1 MRKKVYLFDFD
12 GTITSA
18 DTLLCFIRYACGTWN
33 FLLGFFIHSPWLI
46 LMKLHLYPNYLAKQ
60 RVFAW
65 FFKGMKIEEF
75 NDLCHRFAE
84 DNRSLIRPKAL
95 NMLKRLFRDG
105 TDILIVSASVD
116 NWVLPFFE
124 DYAADSLSY
133 FSVVGTKVEVRGGRL
148 TGRFLTYNCYGAE
161 KVRRIMRI
169 YPNAEEYEF
178 IAFGDS
184 RGDREMLAFADES
197 YYKPFRD

>member
-18 DTLLCFIRYACGTWN
+18 DTLLRFIRYACGTWS

-46 LMKLHLYPNYLAKQ
+46 LMKLRLYPNYLAKQ
-60 RVFAW
+60 RVFSW
-65 FFKGMKIEEF
+65 FFKGMKICEF

-84 DNRSLIRPKAL
+84 DNGSLIRPKAL
-95 NMLKRLFRDG
+95 NLLKRLFRDG

-133 FSVVGTKVEVRGGRL
+133 FSVVGTKVEVRDGRL

-161 KVRRIMRI
+161 KVRRILSI
-169 YPNAEEYEF
+169 YPNSDDYEF

-184 RGDREMLAFADES
+184 RGDREMLAFANER
-197 YYKPFRD
+197 YYKPFRN